1 MLDLSYSCNNCSSL
15 LPESYSTQD
24 MWRINA
30 KEGVTDINKLV
41 TLELFMPATQEG
53 QVKPYETQSSNA
65 SRA

>member
-1 MLDLSYSCNNCSSL
+1 
-15 LPESYSTQD
+15 

-41 TLELFMPATQEG
+41 TLELFMLATQEG